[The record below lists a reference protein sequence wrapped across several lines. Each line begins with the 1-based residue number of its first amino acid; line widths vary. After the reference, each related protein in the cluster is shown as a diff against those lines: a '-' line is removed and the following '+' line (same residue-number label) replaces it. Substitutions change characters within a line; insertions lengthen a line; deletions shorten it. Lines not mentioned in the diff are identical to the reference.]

1 MSAAGELSPPQK
13 QAKRDG
19 SQPMN
24 VQTNSSYRPYWYSF
38 ALCLL
43 WLFSHSTLAASLSA
57 TVERTHIS
65 SEETVE
71 LRVRYDGQTTG
82 EPDFS
87 PLEQDFEIL
96 SRDKQNQVSF
106 INGNLMSYTEWRL
119 QLWPQKKGALII
131 PPLTFKGE
139 KTNPITLK
147 VEARAT
153 IHQQNHPV
161 YIETLLDKPSAFVQE
176 QLLLTLRIVSSTNLQ
191 GLSGE
196 ELMVKNASITKV
208 SETQHQEN
216 INGINH
222 LVIETKYAIFPNTSG
237 EFTIPS
243 VRFNVMLSGNR
254 RDPFS
259 GSFFSRG
266 GKQLILQS
274 EEKKAI
280 IKPKPTQFGPSE
292 WLPAKGIALN
302 ERWSRPLDE
311 LVAGEPITRTIYI
324 TAQGLTSAQLPPI
337 EINAGEIF
345 KVYPDQPQLKDDV
358 SQSGVTG
365 TRAESVAIVP
375 SKEGTIQLP
384 PIVIKWWDTES
395 NTVKETR
402 LTGTTLSVKPAVNAS
417 TDIEL
422 PEESPATPDKAV
434 ASLEKTEGIDRKQP
448 KGILIWILGISNLVL
463 AIIVIILAVLWR
475 QARTPS
481 TEVPTQNPDT
491 LIPSPEKEAELFNR
505 LRQASRSNDYRQFR
519 ENLIIWARAFWQ
531 QPLVTLDE
539 VLQKTNE
546 PSLQDRFR
554 QLDQALYQ
562 TGRTETADLTSL
574 YNDLKSVRKSG
585 RERDSGNKHLKPL
598 YDNS

>member
-43 WLFSHSTLAASLSA
+43 WLFSHSTLADSLSA

-87 PLEQDFEIL
+87 ALEQDFEIL

-119 QLWPQKKGALII
+119 KLWPQKKGTLII
-131 PPLTFKGE
+131 PSLTFKGE

-153 IHQQNHPV
+153 SQQQNQPV
-161 YIETLLDKPSAFVQE
+161 FIETLLDKPSAFVQE

-196 ELMVKNASITKV
+196 ELMVKNASIIKV
-208 SETQHQEN
+208 AETQYQEN
-216 INGINH
+216 INSINH

-237 EFTIPS
+237 EFTIPP
-243 VRFNVMLSGNR
+243 VRFNLMLSGNR

-337 EINAGEIF
+337 ETSAGEIF

-365 TRAESVAIVP
+365 TRTESVAIVP

-384 PIVIKWWDTES
+384 PIVVKWWDTES
-395 NTVKETR
+395 NTIKETR
-402 LTGTTLSVKPAVNAS
+402 LAGTTLSVKPAVNAS
-417 TDIEL
+417 TDIGL
-422 PEESPATPDKAV
+422 PEESPATPDKTV
-434 ASLEKTEGIDRKQP
+434 TSLEKTEGIDHQQP
-448 KGILIWILGISNLVL
+448 HGILIWILGISNLVL

-475 QARTPS
+475 QARAPS
-481 TEVPTQNPDT
+481 TEIPTHNPDT
-491 LIPSPEKEAELFNR
+491 LIPSAQKEAELFNQ
-505 LRQASRSNDYRQFR
+505 LRQASRSKDYRKFR
-519 ENLIIWARAFWQ
+519 ETLIIWARAFWQ

-546 PSLQDRFR
+546 ASLHDRFR
-554 QLDQALYQ
+554 QLDQTLYQ
-562 TGRTETADLTSL
+562 TGHTETVDLPSL